1 VLIDCVDVADIRQTF
16 YNVNTISDMYLQM
29 SQATHFKAKGTS
41 VQTDSDPLSIPKNE
55 NSYAKYINN
64 KALQVNRCIIK
75 DTHRLISFKS

>member
-1 VLIDCVDVADIRQTF
+1 MMA
-16 YNVNTISDMYLQM
+16 VNRHMETSAI
-29 SQATHFKAKGTS
+29 KAKGTS
-41 VQTDSDPLSIPKNE
+41 VQTDSDPLSIPINE